1 MQSTAKNIKNRA
13 IVVGNYFTTSLH
25 DLINSTNDIACF
37 LSSTSESD
45 YIDSKSKVTI
55 KRIKD
60 QVSNQ
65 IHAISDGLR
74 TCVANFSTE

>member
-1 MQSTAKNIKNRA
+1 MNNSIENITA
-13 IVVGNYFTTSLH
+13 IVTGLTHRDFVHTEFLTASN
-25 DLINSTNDIACF
+25 IACF
-37 LSSTSESD
+37 LSSTGVSD
-45 YIDSKSKVTI
+45 YIDSKQKVTV